1 MGVDAYKI
9 VKVNKEISFKQS
21 GCDLWFRLLRETDND
36 KYIDE
41 SLAGMMHFNGIDII
55 EMAGLLMKLEHE
67 YDAKDVTI
75 CDEIIMKI
83 ADDIDKSDDGLARYY
98 CY

>member
-1 MGVDAYKI
+1 
-9 VKVNKEISFKQS
+9 
-21 GCDLWFRLLRETDND
+21 
-36 KYIDE
+36 
-41 SLAGMMHFNGIDII
+41 MMHFNGIDII